1 MIIITICIFVIFI
14 IIIIII
20 IIVAP
25 PFPFF
30 IAYDEMNIE
39 ILHVGISHSASRIL
53 QCRSRCG
60 FDVLQS

>member
-1 MIIITICIFVIFI
+1 MIIITICIIVV
-14 IIIIII
+14 III

-39 ILHVGISHSASRIL
+39 ILHVGISNSASRIL
-53 QCRSRCG
+53 QC
-60 FDVLQS
+60 